1 MAMSGKWSQIG
12 VPHRGWTCVS
22 VDDLGAPDAV
32 CEMCETQ
39 AIRYVHH
46 MEPGH
51 FIRAAPSSRL
61 QFRFSEPP
69 TGPMDGCANNEPY
82 ALQVTDSSMEPEFPK
97 GCVIISEPNGVLEN
111 GCYVIGSDGDELVFR
126 QLLIDD
132 RGWRLHALQGDH
144 ADIPIDGPEAIRGR
158 VIQRA
163 GKSRKDRKAYL

>member
-1 MAMSGKWSQIG
+1 
-12 VPHRGWTCVS
+12 
-22 VDDLGAPDAV
+22 
-32 CEMCETQ
+32 
-39 AIRYVHH
+39 
-46 MEPGH
+46 
-51 FIRAAPSSRL
+51 
-61 QFRFSEPP
+61 
-69 TGPMDGCANNEPY
+69 MDGCANNEPY

-144 ADIPIDGPEAIRGR
+144 ADIPIDGPAAIRGR